1 MVFKASSS
9 SGSVIFENVFSSSET
24 LTLPSISLR
33 MLRRS
38 RDRSLVLPVTS
49 IRPLPVLVRIDRR
62 FILWWVSWLS
72 RPPQSSAAYYRQ
84 VGGPQGERL
93 PERDR
98 TAARRALRARASIP
112 AAPGRLDHEAVPGIH
127 LDLIAAFQLHDLS
140 AGAAH
145 PVAPRLAG
153 CAARHAVG
161 RDAPVPG
168 ENRGGHRLQKAHPA
182 DCAVSSAPAPGAAA
196 PAADL
201 KVFQQH
207 RKAPLEHLRVGQA

>member
-62 FILWWVSWLS
+62 FMLRWGSLF
-72 RPPQSSAAYYRQ
+72 SSKA
-84 VGGPQGERL
+84 V
-93 PERDR
+93 
-98 TAARRALRARASIP
+98 P

-127 LDLIAAFQLHDLS
+127 LDLITSFQLHDL
-140 AGAAH
+140 AVGAIH
-145 PVAPRLAG
+145 RVAPCLAG
-153 CAARHAVG
+153 
-161 RDAPVPG
+161 
-168 ENRGGHRLQKAHPA
+168 
-182 DCAVSSAPAPGAAA
+182 
-196 PAADL
+196 
-201 KVFQQH
+201 
-207 RKAPLEHLRVGQA
+207 